1 MKKIFTIA
9 FAAMAAISIS
19 AQTTCTQMR
28 VWSGDKVVA
37 QRDIEN
43 IDSVTFVENTVVG
56 PTIANGALMNG
67 EFSVGPGRK
76 VHFSQGNLQYQP
88 YSDTWRFAR
97 YQFDYVGSANTSISP
112 TADWIDLFC
121 WGTSGWNS
129 GAHAYLPY
137 SVAPQDTNYYVGGSV
152 TNNLT
157 GAYANADWGV
167 YNAISNGGNKA
178 GLWRVLTQEE
188 WDYIINKRTNYENLR
203 GWGQIEGVKGI
214 ILLPDGW
221 VCPDGLSIDVYAFSS
236 AIEKNIY
243 TFDQWVKMECN
254 GAVFLPMAGNLQHTP
269 YYGDVTHSYYDNN
282 GYGIGTYWTSI
293 CTQNEYAYCLSFS
306 NNYYF
311 SAGMVSN
318 TKSRHLGCSVRLVQD
333 L

>member
-1 MKKIFTIA
+1 MKKIFTLA
-9 FAAMAAISIS
+9 VVLMAALGIN
-19 AQTTCTQMR
+19 AQTTCTQIR
-28 VWSGDKVVA
+28 LWSGDKVVA

-43 IDSVTFVENTVVG
+43 IDSITFVENAVVG

-88 YSDTWRFAR
+88 YTNTWRFAR

-129 GAHAYLPY
+129 GANAYLPY
-137 SVAPQDTNYYVGGSV
+137 STSYNEDDYYVGGSI

-203 GWGQIEGVKGI
+203 GWGQIEGVKGM

-221 VCPDGLSIDVYAFSS
+221 VCPDGVSFEYSGYKYENNTFS
-236 AIEKNIY
+236 
-243 TFDQWVKMECN
+243 FDQWVTMECN
-254 GAVFLPMAGNLQHTP
+254 GAVFLPMAGYLSLSVNGIQYL
-269 YYGDVTHSYYDNN
+269 DNN
-282 GYGIGTYWTSI
+282 GYGKGEYWTS
-293 CTQNEYAYCLSFS
+293 TRNSNSYWVYAVTFS
-306 NNYYF
+306 
-311 SAGMVSN
+311 SN
-318 TKSRHLGCSVRLVQD
+318 TYFNANTTSNLSGRSEGHSVRLVQD